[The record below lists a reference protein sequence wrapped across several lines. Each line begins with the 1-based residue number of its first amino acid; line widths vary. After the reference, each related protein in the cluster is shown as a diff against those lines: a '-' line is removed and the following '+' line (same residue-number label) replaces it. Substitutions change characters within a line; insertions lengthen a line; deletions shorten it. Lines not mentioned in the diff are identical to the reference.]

1 MKRKN
6 GKETRIPLVNNVT
19 INKKGDD
26 QLPYD
31 ASDKTKALTVQA
43 LVKAQK
49 QENSIKRPFEI
60 KWNDTKVDKSDKQ
73 KEEREVKVMLKD
85 MEKYEID
92 ENDSMYRRTV
102 DDRKQLLLPKKLTAL
117 VH

>member
-26 QLPYD
+26 QLPFD
-31 ASDKTKALTVQA
+31 ASDKTKALTTQG

-60 KWNDTKVDKSDKQ
+60 KKMTLRLINLINRKK
-73 KEEREVKVMLKD
+73 KEK
-85 MEKYEID
+85 
-92 ENDSMYRRTV
+92 
-102 DDRKQLLLPKKLTAL
+102 
-117 VH
+117 